1 MKMILYG
8 LMVLVYVGCN
18 SAEVQPE
25 TSQIRDSTQDVK
37 EYFPVLDFIRSEIRF
52 VDSLPIGIMKY
63 TTQDGKTD
71 SGYIK
76 LDEFHQLAQEFLP
89 SDLNKEAFES
99 NFSETSF
106 FDNTTQY
113 SSFLYASTRK
123 NSNVSRID
131 VLVKPEN
138 VVYNKVKSIYME
150 KFSENADSAVIKKLY
165 WKAGQNFQINTEI
178 RTPKQEV
185 ATRQIKVVWNPWNE

>member
-8 LMVLVYVGCN
+8 LMLLVYVGCN
-18 SAEVQPE
+18 SAEVEPG
-25 TSQIRDSTQDVK
+25 TSQIRDSTQKTK

-89 SDLNKEAFES
+89 SDLNEEAFEN

-106 FDNTTQY
+106 FDNTTQH
-113 SSFLYASTRK
+113 SSFLYASTKK
-123 NSNVSRID
+123 NSGVSRID

-150 KFSENADSAVIKKLY
+150 KFSEDADSSVIKKLY

>member
-1 MKMILYG
+1 MILYG

-178 RTPKQEV
+178 RTPKQEI

>member
-1 MKMILYG
+1 MKVILYG
-8 LMVLVYVGCN
+8 LMLLIYSGCN
-18 SAEVQPE
+18 NAEMAP
-25 TSQIRDSTQDVK
+25 TSTQMIDSTQSAK

-52 VDSLPIGIMKY
+52 VDSLPVGIVKY
-63 TTQDGKTD
+63 TTQNGRTD

-89 SDLNKEAFES
+89 PDLSEEAFES

-106 FDNTTQY
+106 FDNTTQH
-113 SSFLYASTRK
+113 SSFLYASTKK
-123 NSNVSRID
+123 NSDVSRID

-138 VVYNKVKSIYME
+138 VVYNKVKSVYME
-150 KFSENADSAVIKKLY
+150 KFSENADSAVTKKLY

-185 ATRQIKVVWNPWNE
+185 ATKQVKVVWNPWNE

>member
-1 MKMILYG
+1 MILYG

>member
-185 ATRQIKVVWNPWNE
+185 AARQIKVVWNPWNE